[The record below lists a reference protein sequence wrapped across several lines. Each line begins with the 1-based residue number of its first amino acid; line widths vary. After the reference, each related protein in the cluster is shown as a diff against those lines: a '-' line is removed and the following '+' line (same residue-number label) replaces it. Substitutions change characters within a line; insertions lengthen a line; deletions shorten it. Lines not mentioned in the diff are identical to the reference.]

1 MSEQTLI
8 QKLLSVQEKLKA
20 PKSQNNN
27 FGKYKYR
34 SCEDILE
41 AVKPLNVEAGLLLTI
56 SDEIELVDGRH
67 YVKATCRVTDGTDEI
82 VVTASAREAGNK
94 KGMDDAQVTGAT
106 SSYARKYALNG
117 LYLIDDTKDADTD
130 EYAQQQKRSSQ
141 KQQKPKQN
149 DQQNEFQENRK
160 VTNDIMKKI
169 AEETGKSI
177 QEVGSYLIHQAN
189 EKLGR
194 KDKALTPANIKIV
207 YREARNMLGQHDGN

>member
-130 EYAQQQKRSSQ
+130 EYARQQKRGSQ

-207 YREARNMLGQHDGN
+207 YREAKKMLGQHDGN

>member
-20 PKSQNNN
+20 PKSQNNS

-130 EYAQQQKRSSQ
+130 EYAQQQKRGSQ

-207 YREARNMLGQHDGN
+207 YREAKKMLGQHDGN

>member
-67 YVKATCRVTDGTDEI
+67 YVKVTCRVTDGTDEI

-130 EYAQQQKRSSQ
+130 EYAQQQKRGSQ
-141 KQQKPKQN
+141 KQQKPKQS

-177 QEVGSYLIHQAN
+177 QEVGSYLIHRAN

-207 YREARNMLGQHDGN
+207 YREAKNMLGQHDGN

>member
-130 EYAQQQKRSSQ
+130 EYAQQQKRGSQ

>member
-130 EYAQQQKRSSQ
+130 EYARQQKRGSQ

-149 DQQNEFQENRK
+149 DQQSEFQENRK

>member
-130 EYAQQQKRSSQ
+130 EYARQQ
-141 KQQKPKQN
+141 KQQKPKQSN
-149 DQQNEFQENRK
+149 QQNEFQENRK

-194 KDKALTPANIKIV
+194 NDKALTPANIKIV
-207 YREARNMLGQHDGN
+207 YQEAKHMLGQHDGN

>member
-130 EYAQQQKRSSQ
+130 EYAQQQKRGSQ

-177 QEVGSYLIHQAN
+177 QEVGNYLIHQAN

>member
-67 YVKATCRVTDGTDEI
+67 YVKATCRVTDGTDEL

-130 EYAQQQKRSSQ
+130 EYAQQQKRGSQ

>member
-130 EYAQQQKRSSQ
+130 EYAQQQKRGSQ

-207 YREARNMLGQHDGN
+207 YQEAKNMLGQHDGN

>member
-117 LYLIDDTKDADTD
+117 LYLIDDTKDADID
-130 EYAQQQKRSSQ
+130 EYARQQKRGSQ

>member
-130 EYAQQQKRSSQ
+130 EYVQQQKRGSQ
-141 KQQKPKQN
+141 KQQKPKQS

-177 QEVGSYLIHQAN
+177 QEVGSYLIHLAN

-194 KDKALTPANIKIV
+194 NDKALTPANIKIV
-207 YREARNMLGQHDGN
+207 YQEAKHMLGQHDGN

>member
-130 EYAQQQKRSSQ
+130 EYARQQKRGSQ
-141 KQQKPKQN
+141 KQQKPKQS

-207 YREARNMLGQHDGN
+207 YREAKKMLGQHDGN

>member
-67 YVKATCRVTDGTDEI
+67 YVKATCRVTDGTDEL

-130 EYAQQQKRSSQ
+130 EYAQQQKRGSQ
-141 KQQKPKQN
+141 KQQKPNQN

>member
-20 PKSQNNN
+20 PKSQNNS

-130 EYAQQQKRSSQ
+130 EYAQQQKRGSQ

-207 YREARNMLGQHDGN
+207 YQEARSMLGQHDGN

>member
-56 SDEIELVDGRH
+56 SDEVELVDGRH

-130 EYAQQQKRSSQ
+130 EYARQQKRGSQ

>member
-130 EYAQQQKRSSQ
+130 EYARQQKRGSQ

-194 KDKALTPANIKIV
+194 KDKVLTPANIKIV

>member
-130 EYAQQQKRSSQ
+130 EYVRQQKRGSQ

>member
-130 EYAQQQKRSSQ
+130 EYARQQKRGSQ

>member
-130 EYAQQQKRSSQ
+130 EYARQQKRGSQ
-141 KQQKPKQN
+141 KQQKSKQN